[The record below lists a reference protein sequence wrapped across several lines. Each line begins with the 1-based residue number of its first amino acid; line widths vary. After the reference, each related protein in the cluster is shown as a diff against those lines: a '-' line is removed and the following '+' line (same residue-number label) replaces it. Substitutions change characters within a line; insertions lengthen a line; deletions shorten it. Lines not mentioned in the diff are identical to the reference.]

1 MLAFIEFLDSRV
13 PLSPATKKL
22 LMDSIEIKYYKAH
35 RFLRQKGDLSDKI
48 FFIRKG
54 LVQLYRNK
62 EKTDWLS
69 CENEVICP
77 YNRFLQQ
84 QPSSVYYET
93 LEPTEVQTI
102 NHSAYLKLQ
111 EISEFRDVINQV
123 VIERLYRVN
132 KFLLEISCSAA
143 GRYNV
148 FVNHFPS
155 FSNRV
160 QANIMASFLGLCAKT
175 ISRVKNG
182 DKATVIPIQSNVLAV
197 GNGS

>member
-1 MLAFIEFLDSRV
+1 M
-13 PLSPATKKL
+13 
-22 LMDSIEIKYYKAH
+22 LMDSIEVKYYKAH
-35 RFLRQKGDLSDKI
+35 SFLRQKGDFSDKI

-54 LVQLYRNK
+54 LVHLYRTK

-77 YNRFLQQ
+77 YNRFLMQ

-102 NHSAYLKLQ
+102 NYSAYLKLL

-132 KFLLEISCSAA
+132 KFLLEISCSAV
-143 GRYNV
+143 GRYHV

-155 FSNRV
+155 LSNRV
-160 QANIMASFLGLCAKT
+160 QANIMASFLGLCPKT

-182 DKATVIPIQSNVLAV
+182 DKAKLVSMETKVLGV
-197 GNGS
+197 VNE